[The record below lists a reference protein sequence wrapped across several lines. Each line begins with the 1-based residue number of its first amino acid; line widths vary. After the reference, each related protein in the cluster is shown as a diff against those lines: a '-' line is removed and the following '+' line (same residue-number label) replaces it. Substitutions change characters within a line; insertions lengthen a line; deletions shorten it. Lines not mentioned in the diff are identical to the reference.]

1 MVTELTATTVCWEL
15 VAIIAAAAGLLTLL
29 AELLHQRRIRRIS
42 GLAFGPSQQPT
53 IAARVAPWIRVV
65 ATSGLAAAL
74 LVLAMSEPM
83 SHRKDGGTVPFEK
96 LKHVLIVL
104 DVSPSMRLEDAG
116 MKNDV
121 SRMKRAR
128 EVMESYFQRIPMS
141 EFRVTVI
148 AVYTDAFPVVED
160 TKDAAVVRNILND
173 LPMHYAF
180 VPGET
185 NLFAGIETA
194 AEVARGWRPRSAT
207 MVMVTDGDTVPA
219 TGMPRLPASIADVL
233 IVGIGDAK
241 KGSFINGKN
250 SRQDVSTLRQIAAR
264 LGGTYHNGNEKH
276 LSTALIEKLTT
287 QMEGES
293 KTQLTA
299 RELALLTLGVCIA
312 LLIAIP
318 FVLHYLGTTWQP
330 GIRRRSE
337 ALATSGPT
345 GPRGNS
351 RGAPPALQAASTSS
365 QVADVSAAPTQK

>member
-1 MVTELTATTVCWEL
+1 MVTELSGEAVRWDLVTT
-15 VAIIAAAAGLLTLL
+15 AAAIVGVMTLL
-29 AELLHQRRIRRIS
+29 AELLHQRRIRKIG
-42 GLAFGPSQQPT
+42 GLAFGPAGQPSLV
-53 IAARVAPWIRVV
+53 ARAVPVV
-65 ATSGLAAAL
+65 RILASAAL
-74 LVLAMSEPM
+74 AGALVVLALSPPM
-83 SHRKDGGTVPFEK
+83 SHRKDGENIPFEK
-96 LKHVLIVL
+96 LKHVVIVL
-104 DVSPSMRLEDAG
+104 DVSPSMRLKDAG
-116 MKNDV
+116 LQNDE

-128 EVMESYFQRIPMS
+128 EVMESYFKRIPMS
-141 EFRVTVI
+141 EFRVTVV
-148 AVYTDAFPVVED
+148 AVYTDAFPVVKE

-185 NLFAGIETA
+185 DLFSGIAKA

-233 IVGIGDAK
+233 IVGIGDTK

-293 KTQLTA
+293 RIQLTA
-299 RELALLTLGVCIA
+299 RELALVVLGIGIA
-312 LLIAIP
+312 LLTAIP
-318 FVLHYLGTTWQP
+318 FVLHYAGTSWQP
-330 GIRRRSE
+330 GIRRARE
-337 ALATSGPT
+337 T
-345 GPRGNS
+345 
-351 RGAPPALQAASTSS
+351 PPDSTAAASSS
-365 QVADVSAAPTQK
+365 RAPTTAQG